1 MTLASKDHNCDNE
14 DDDINDIDD
23 TDDDRY
29 GFNACLTCCHV
40 ACWQRYSQLLLRY
53 GFYDQEGK
61 LQVVNY
67 SADPQKVILNI
78 IIHDKYLAVL
88 ALYL

>member
-1 MTLASKDHNCDNE
+1 MM
-14 DDDINDIDD
+14 II
-23 TDDDRY
+23 
-29 GFNACLTCCHV
+29 
-40 ACWQRYSQLLLRY
+40 LRY

-78 IIHDKYLAVL
+78 IIHDNEKEMRSNY
-88 ALYL
+88 